1 MQQLLGWQVP
11 GLVEKDV
18 SSLWRLLYVCCQPI
32 EVFDCGGVDFV
43 HNVVV
48 EDEPESM
55 GLHDWDVMASE
66 KTNLYKTPISLH
78 LCNCAIQILLKQT
91 CWGLNHSVSLQPPNR
106 TWLNP
111 LWLHFDENWPCFN
124 VILSFNSLNESSF
137 CTLLK
142 ARQVFGASQS
152 LTSHCVTLLCWLLF
166 HRLKKRWS
174 NKESRH
180 SHSIWVNCI
189 IWRVEKAKL

>member
-43 HNVVV
+43 HYVVV

-142 ARQVFGASQS
+142 ARQVFIWCFAIPYFPLCHIA
-152 LTSHCVTLLCWLLF
+152 LTFVS
-166 HRLKKRWS
+166 
-174 NKESRH
+174 
-180 SHSIWVNCI
+180 
-189 IWRVEKAKL
+189 